1 MISDQANKIFEYAI
15 DEYHRRNEL
24 IQNPSTEAFAER
36 DILSSLLLQK
46 CFVDL
51 NQWHLEDEIRNPL
64 ISPERALSMKRLI
77 DSQNQLRTDLV
88 EKIDSY
94 YYERFSGWN
103 HQEGASI
110 NTESPAWA
118 LDRLS
123 ILALKIY
130 HMRQELNR
138 DNAPSDHAAR
148 CGDKLNVL
156 QQQRADLSA
165 SIDQLLLDIRSGAKI
180 MKVYRQMKMYN
191 DRDLNPILYNSAHR

>member
-15 DEYHRRNEL
+15 EEYHRRNEL
-24 IQNPSTEAFAER
+24 IQAPSAEAVAGR
-36 DILSSLLLQK
+36 DILSALLLQK

-51 NQWHLEDEIRNPL
+51 NQWHLEDEIRSPS

-94 YYERFSGWN
+94 YYERFSGWKYN
-103 HQEGASI
+103 EGASV

-123 ILALKIY
+123 ILAVKIY
-130 HMRQELNR
+130 HMRQELYRN
-138 DNAPSDHAAR
+138 DAPSDHAMR

-156 QQQRADLSA
+156 LEQRADLSE
-165 SIDQLLLDIRSGAKI
+165 SIDQLLMDIRSGSKI
-180 MKVYRQMKMYN
+180 MRVYRQMKMYN
-191 DRDLNPILYNSAHR
+191 DPDLNPILYNSAQ

>member
-24 IQNPSTEAFAER
+24 VQNPPAEAIAER
-36 DILSSLLLQK
+36 DVLSALLLQK

-64 ISPERALSMKRLI
+64 ISPESALSIKRLI

-94 YYERFSGWN
+94 YYERFSGWKYN
-103 HQEGASI
+103 EGASI

-138 DNAPSDHAAR
+138 DDAPSDHAVR

-156 QQQRADLSA
+156 LLQRVDLSA

-191 DRDLNPILYNSAHR
+191 DRDLNPILYNSARR